1 MISDAGSDVDEFSA
15 TYNGRWLLMEY
26 DPELGSLTWEQDE
39 DLPAGEG
46 TVEFRV
52 SDRAGNVAVERVD
65 FEITAR

>member
-1 MISDAGSDVDEFSA
+1 MGSGVDEFSA

-26 DPELGSLTWEQDE
+26 DPEMESLTWEQDE
-39 DLPAGEG
+39 NLPAGKG